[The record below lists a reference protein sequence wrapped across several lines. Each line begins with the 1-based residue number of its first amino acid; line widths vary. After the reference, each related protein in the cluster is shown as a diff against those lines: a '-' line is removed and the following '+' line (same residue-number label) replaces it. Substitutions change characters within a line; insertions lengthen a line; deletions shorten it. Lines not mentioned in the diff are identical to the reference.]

1 MAKAQRKDGSIKGK
15 KGLFRL
21 LSSAAM
27 NPRKYVKKTLPASVT
42 VTLDPQQMEILQVI
56 AARIGAPRA
65 NVAQHILKIG
75 LYEAA
80 YGCGFSIDDE
90 GNIPE
95 EEKTNWDLTARDMGI
110 SHVPS
115 DDEGEA

>member
-1 MAKAQRKDGSIKGK
+1 MAKGQRKDGSFKGV
-15 KGLFRL
+15 KGLFQL
-21 LSSAAM
+21 FSSAAM
-27 NPRKYVKKTLPASVT
+27 NPRKYVKKILPASVT
-42 VTLDPQQMEILQVI
+42 VTLDPQQMEILCVI

-80 YGCGFSIDDE
+80 YGCGFTIDDE

-95 EEKTNWDLTARDMGI
+95 EEKTNWDLASRTTGFGHPG
-110 SHVPS
+110 SE
-115 DDEGEA
+115 DEEAA